1 MSAFDLVVTGG
12 TVIDGTGAAGRPADV
27 GVRGGR
33 IAEVAAPGALA
44 GDAAERVDATDRV
57 VMPGVVD
64 LHTHYDAQLAWDPTA
79 SPSPLHGVTTVVGG
93 NCGFG
98 LAPAG
103 DEHAPYL
110 ARLMARVEGIPLE
123 AIEAGV
129 GWSWRGFGD
138 WTASLEAGG
147 MAINAG
153 FLAGHCALR
162 RVAMG
167 ERAVGETATAADV
180 AAMVAL
186 LHDALDAG
194 ALGFSTSRSHTHHD
208 GDRNPVPSRAA
219 GDDELLALCAA
230 VRDHPGTQLEAIVPG
245 CINGFS
251 GDEQQLLAAMSVAAQ
266 RPLNWNVLGVAGG
279 DHHLAQLAA
288 SDVAAQV
295 GGRVVALTLPQGMR
309 IRLSFVSG
317 MVLDAL
323 PGWAETLF
331 ALPPP
336 QRLAALADADVRRR
350 LDAGAQSPDAGI
362 IGLLANWSRLRIV
375 ETFSDATAA
384 YEGRRVGDIAA
395 ERGVDPFDA
404 LCDIVVADE
413 LRTGI
418 SPEMPPEPPEV
429 WQARLAAWRDPRTLV
444 GGSDAG
450 AHLDMM
456 CGAAYSTFLL
466 GPAVRDLELL
476 AIEEAVHLLTGA
488 PADFYGLADRGRL
501 VPGAAADLA
510 VVDPATVGPGAER
523 TVADLPGG
531 ASRIVADAHGV
542 GDVVVAGTAIVRH
555 GTFTG
560 ATPGR
565 VLRSGTDT
573 ATVGLSP

>member
-1 MSAFDLVVTGG
+1 
-12 TVIDGTGAAGRPADV
+12 
-27 GVRGGR
+27 
-33 IAEVAAPGALA
+33 
-44 GDAAERVDATDRV
+44 
-57 VMPGVVD
+57 
-64 LHTHYDAQLAWDPTA
+64 
-79 SPSPLHGVTTVVGG
+79 
-93 NCGFG
+93 
-98 LAPAG
+98 
-103 DEHAPYL
+103 
-110 ARLMARVEGIPLE
+110 
-123 AIEAGV
+123 
-129 GWSWRGFGD
+129 
-138 WTASLEAGG
+138 
-147 MAINAG
+147 
-153 FLAGHCALR
+153 
-162 RVAMG
+162 
-167 ERAVGETATAADV
+167 
-180 AAMVAL
+180 
-186 LHDALDAG
+186 
-194 ALGFSTSRSHTHHD
+194 
-208 GDRNPVPSRAA
+208 RAA

-429 WQARLAAWRDPRTLV
+429 WQA
-444 GGSDAG
+444 
-450 AHLDMM
+450 
-456 CGAAYSTFLL
+456 
-466 GPAVRDLELL
+466 
-476 AIEEAVHLLTGA
+476 
-488 PADFYGLADRGRL
+488 
-501 VPGAAADLA
+501 
-510 VVDPATVGPGAER
+510 
-523 TVADLPGG
+523 
-531 ASRIVADAHGV
+531 
-542 GDVVVAGTAIVRH
+542 
-555 GTFTG
+555 
-560 ATPGR
+560 
-565 VLRSGTDT
+565 
-573 ATVGLSP
+573 

>member
-1 MSAFDLVVTGG
+1 M
-12 TVIDGTGAAGRPADV
+12 
-27 GVRGGR
+27 
-33 IAEVAAPGALA
+33 
-44 GDAAERVDATDRV
+44 
-57 VMPGVVD
+57 
-64 LHTHYDAQLAWDPTA
+64 
-79 SPSPLHGVTTVVGG
+79 
-93 NCGFG
+93 
-98 LAPAG
+98 
-103 DEHAPYL
+103 
-110 ARLMARVEGIPLE
+110 
-123 AIEAGV
+123 
-129 GWSWRGFGD
+129 
-138 WTASLEAGG
+138 
-147 MAINAG
+147 
-153 FLAGHCALR
+153 
-162 RVAMG
+162 
-167 ERAVGETATAADV
+167 
-180 AAMVAL
+180 
-186 LHDALDAG
+186 
-194 ALGFSTSRSHTHHD
+194 
-208 GDRNPVPSRAA
+208 
-219 GDDELLALCAA
+219 
-230 VRDHPGTQLEAIVPG
+230 
-245 CINGFS
+245 
-251 GDEQQLLAAMSVAAQ
+251 
-266 RPLNWNVLGVAGG
+266 
-279 DHHLAQLAA
+279 
-288 SDVAAQV
+288 
-295 GGRVVALTLPQGMR
+295 ALTLPQGMR

-531 ASRIVADAHGV
+531 ASRIVADTHGV

-565 VLRSGTDT
+565 VLRSGDRHRNRRARPDGPGRRPADPRSSDLRTRTSDPEPSIPNPSHQERLT
-573 ATVGLSP
+573 HGSIRSRLSGATSRQPLPAGGGGGSAAVLRTPAAGVPDRQHGRPRRGHPHHQPVRGRQVRPQASGDLQLRPGGGGHRPGPSADPAPGGPARARQVPPGHGPPARAVGHRAPRGRDAQARQRADRRVRRPGRRRLPR